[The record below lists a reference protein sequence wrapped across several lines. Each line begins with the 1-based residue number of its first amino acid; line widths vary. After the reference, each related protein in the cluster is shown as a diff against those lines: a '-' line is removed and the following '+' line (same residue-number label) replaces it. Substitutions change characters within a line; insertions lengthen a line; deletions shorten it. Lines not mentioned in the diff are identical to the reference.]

1 MQDAWLT
8 FFSSVKVEDILKLID
23 MFPEFRDYYRDIA
36 KYRRK
41 PEEVIHM
48 YSEAIAFLDHNTEQ
62 YMIEDMTNQLNALK
76 KEKAELE
83 KETADLAEKKSK
95 LEKEKKNWDAER
107 QDWDAQR
114 QDWDAERQNLN
125 AQRQDLEAE
134 NKRLAEEIA
143 RLKELY
149 EATTNP

>member
-1 MQDAWLT
+1 MWATSLDPFRNKLQNEGIQSLQDAWLT

-23 MFPEFRDYYRDIA
+23 MFPEFLDYYRDIA

-76 KEKAELE
+76 KEKME
-83 KETADLAEKKSK
+83 
-95 LEKEKKNWDAER
+95 WDAER
-107 QDWDAQR
+107 QD
-114 QDWDAERQNLN
+114 
-125 AQRQDLEAE
+125 LETE
-134 NKRLAEEIA
+134 NKRLAEELA

-149 EATTNP
+149 ETTTNPQ